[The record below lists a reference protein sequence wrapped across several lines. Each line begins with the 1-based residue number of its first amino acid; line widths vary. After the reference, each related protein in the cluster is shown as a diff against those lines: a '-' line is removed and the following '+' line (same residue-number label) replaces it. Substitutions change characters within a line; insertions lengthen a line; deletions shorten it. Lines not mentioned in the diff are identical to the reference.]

1 MSKTH
6 SIGHGKLLSFI
17 CYFITGF
24 FAFVC
29 VLPFLFIISGS
40 FSNEPQ
46 LLREGFSIIPR
57 GLSVA
62 AYRIILGGNQI
73 WDSYK
78 VSILVTLIGTFLS
91 LIFSSMLAYPLATKQ
106 LKYGSAINFFVYF
119 TMLFNGGLVPT
130 YMLISR
136 YLKMTN
142 TIWVLIIPVLIIPW
156 NMFLLRNFFASIPA
170 SLAESAKID
179 GANDFIVLNRI
190 ILPCSKPALA
200 TVGLFY
206 GLGYWNEWFKAM
218 LYNSG
223 DKSTWPLQYLIMQLI
238 RKAEAITNMMAD
250 TTLSISASNMPSN
263 TMKMA
268 TAICTIGPIVLAY
281 PFVQRYFTGGIMV
294 GSVKG

>member
-1 MSKTH
+1 MTSEKNR
-6 SIGHGKLLSFI
+6 GKIQGLDVVVVLIVTIFALI
-17 CYFITGF
+17 CL
-24 FAFVC
+24 
-29 VLPFLFIISGS
+29 LPFIYIISAS
-40 FSNEPQ
+40 FSDESTLIQ
-46 LLREGFSIIPR
+46 QGYSLIPR
-57 GLSVA
+57 KISLQ
-62 AYRIILGGNQI
+62 AYQMVLGGSQI

-78 VSILVTLIGTFLS
+78 VSIFVTVFGTFLS
-91 LIFSSMLAYPLATKQ
+91 LVLSSMLAYPLSTKR
-106 LKYGSAINFFVYF
+106 LKYGSKINFYVYF

-130 YMLISR
+130 YVLISR

-142 TIWVLIIPVLIIPW
+142 TIWVLIIPTMIIPW
-156 NMFLLRNFFASIPA
+156 NMFLLRNFFSSIPP

-179 GANDFIVLNRI
+179 GANDFRILLRI

-206 GLGYWNEWFKAM
+206 ALGYWNEWFKAM

-223 DKSTWPLQYLIMQLI
+223 DKKVWPLQYLIMQLI
-238 RKAEAITNMMAD
+238 RKAETITNMAAQG
-250 TTLSISASNMPSN
+250 LNVSSANMPST

-268 TAICTIGPIVLAY
+268 TALCTIGPIILVY